1 MPQRQNCGGC
11 NKLDLTEEPPVQE
24 ELILSFVSLSKDN
37 TAILLNDDPKYTVF
51 LPKSITRKDG
61 KEKRKI
67 IEDLI
72 LDGCTKYG
80 VFYIGEDNV
89 VKCAKEVVD
98 QLYERPRAAKHVP
111 PPSDPRIKGNNDYF
125 EFLVDCTK
133 KTVKEESALVR
144 QIHYTL
150 LSAYTNDPLNLADIA
165 PTSTGKTYAILQSA
179 KFGPMGQEIRIV
191 GSMTP
196 KVVVREDGVLVDK
209 NMNPIGKEVRRLKN
223 AIARAKSKKKFDA
236 AEEHQDELTDLLDGS
251 AYILDLSNK
260 TLLFLE
266 PPKPELWDLIKPIL
280 SHDAWEMEHPFVD
293 KIASGGG
300 LEVKRVI
307 TRGWPACIFCSAKDE
322 SRWEVWPEIESR
334 FMVVSP
340 NMIKPKYLA
349 GNKLI
354 AQKKGLPNCIK
365 QEVIISDQELQV
377 GKQCFNYLKQQI
389 QKITTATDSPI
400 WIPYAELL
408 ADILPADKGTDN
420 RTTNRLYSFLNMS
433 ALVRA
438 HLRPRLIIGNE
449 QLVIATLEDLREA
462 LHVMQNVTG
471 MPPHK
476 LKFYQEYILPKFKA
490 EKSTAL
496 TSRDICDYYNTNA
509 PKGTPPMNTDRLT
522 KTYLEEL
529 VNHSYLER
537 QQDEETKTK
546 QYMYTPLVD
555 VDEEHYEEEE
565 KYEGQGEGEDLSNRS
580 KSGPFDQNLHFSK
593 LLLSENHPKIPE
605 DWLKREI
612 LELQEHRITPPI
624 FKILDPKGNDIPID
638 QFIQEYEGSS
648 RNGNGNG
655 KGLKLHD
662 FVIMSTRF
670 DSPKTVKNTTSK
682 EPQGGGDEENTIN
695 DRQEDE
701 NRSKRSNF
709 DQFNRII
716 QDAMRIGGNGK
727 SSKGHFTRE
736 DFVFEL
742 QMLPNEHWTYNEAEQ
757 TLHQLL
763 EEGNVQEIEPGKF
776 RPAQKRGSDF

>member
-1 MPQRQNCGGC
+1 
-11 NKLDLTEEPPVQE
+11 
-24 ELILSFVSLSKDN
+24 VSLNDDR
-37 TAILLNDDPKYTVF
+37 TAILLNDDPRYVML
-51 LPKSITRKDG
+51 LPKKLVRKSG
-61 KEKRKI
+61 TERKKI
-67 IEDLI
+67 IERLI
-72 LDGCTKYG
+72 LDGCTKYD
-80 VFYIGEDNV
+80 VFYISEDNII
-89 VKCAKEVVD
+89 KCTREVID
-98 QLYERPRAAKHVP
+98 QLYERARAEKHVP
-111 PPSDPRIKGNNDYF
+111 PPSDPRIKSNDYF

-150 LSAYTNDPLNLADIA
+150 LSAYSSDPINLADIA
-165 PTSTGKTYAILQSA
+165 PTSTGKTYPITEA
-179 KFGPMGQEIRIV
+179 KDFGPKEDIRVV
-191 GSMTP
+191 GSMSP
-196 KVVVREDGVLVDK
+196 KTLVREHGLLVDK
-209 NMNPIGKEVRRLKN
+209 DMKPIAKEVRRLQN
-223 AIARAKSKKKFDA
+223 AISAAKSKKKFDA
-236 AEEHQDELTDLLDGS
+236 VEDYQDELAALLDGS

-280 SHDAWEMEHPFVD
+280 SHDTWQMEHPFVD
-293 KIASGGG
+293 KVASGG
-300 LEVKRVI
+300 LEVKRMI
-307 TRGWPACIFCSAKDE
+307 TRGFPACIFCSAKDE
-322 SRWEVWPEIESR
+322 SKWEMWPEIESR

-340 NMIKPKYLA
+340 NMVKPKYQA

-354 AQKKGLPNCIK
+354 GQKKGLPNCIK
-365 QEVIISDQELQV
+365 QQIIISDEEFQL
-377 GKQCFNYLKQQI
+377 GKECFNYLKHQI
-389 QKITTATDSPI
+389 QKITAATDSPI
-400 WIPYAELL
+400 WVPYTELL

-433 ALVRA
+433 VLVRA

-449 QLVIATLEDLREA
+449 QLVIATLEDLAET

-476 LKFYQEYILPKFKA
+476 LKFYQEYILPKFKV
-490 EKSTAL
+490 EKRGL
-496 TSRDICDYYNTNA
+496 TSREICDYYNANA
-509 PKGTPPMNTDRLT
+509 PKGTLLINTDRLT

-537 QQDEETKTK
+537 QQDQETKTK
-546 QYMYTPLVD
+546 QYLYTPLVD
-555 VDEEHYEEEE
+555 VNEEHYEEEQ
-565 KYEGQGEGEDLSNRS
+565 KYEGQEEGEDSPNRS
-580 KSGPFDQNLHFSK
+580 KSRPFDQNLHFSK
-593 LLLSENHPKIPE
+593 LLLPENLPEIPE

-638 QFIQEYEGSS
+638 RFIQEYEGS

-662 FVIMSTRF
+662 FVKVSTRF

-682 EPQGGGDEENTIN
+682 EPQAGGNEENTIN

-701 NRSKRSNF
+701 NRSKRPNF
-709 DQFNRII
+709 DQFDQII
-716 QDAMRIGGNGK
+716 QNAMRIGGNGK
-727 SSKGHFTRE
+727 SSKGHFTYE

-763 EEGNVQEIEPGKF
+763 EEGNVREIEPGKF
-776 RPAQKRGSDF
+776 RPAQKGGPNF